1 MWCISKIEFSRSK
14 RIPEE
19 HWRLVLNAFVN
30 ASEGQQDNTIVAMG
44 SFVANEA
51 HWKKFEN
58 RWKAFLTGNGIKW
71 RFNASEFLA
80 HRDQFNWHH
89 EKHDRVTKEIAQ
101 IFNEVGMCGFG
112 VAVDCKAYHEWR
124 LKQKVTI
131 PHDPYY
137 WCLQRMMR
145 PLILSI
151 YEVPKDEGVAIYV
164 DRDNARPN
172 LSVEQWY
179 SDQVRAGSEARI
191 ARKVSIHHVS
201 SSEYVGLQAAD
212 IASNGAYRYLS
223 HFVKTGEWKVP
234 PIISGFKMFFGPV
247 QCAAVSDT
255 RFRYD
260 GVCGFDGVF
269 WCYCDTDDKIAYE
282 ER

>member
-14 RIPEE
+14 RISEE

-101 IFNEVGMCGFG
+101 ILMKSECADLELLLTARLITNGDLSKKSLFLTILTIG
-112 VAVDCKAYHEWR
+112 ACKE
-124 LKQKVTI
+124 
-131 PHDPYY
+131 
-137 WCLQRMMR
+137 
-145 PLILSI
+145 
-151 YEVPKDEGVAIYV
+151 
-164 DRDNARPN
+164 
-172 LSVEQWY
+172 
-179 SDQVRAGSEARI
+179 
-191 ARKVSIHHVS
+191 
-201 SSEYVGLQAAD
+201 
-212 IASNGAYRYLS
+212 
-223 HFVKTGEWKVP
+223 
-234 PIISGFKMFFGPV
+234 
-247 QCAAVSDT
+247 
-255 RFRYD
+255 
-260 GVCGFDGVF
+260 
-269 WCYCDTDDKIAYE
+269 
-282 ER
+282 